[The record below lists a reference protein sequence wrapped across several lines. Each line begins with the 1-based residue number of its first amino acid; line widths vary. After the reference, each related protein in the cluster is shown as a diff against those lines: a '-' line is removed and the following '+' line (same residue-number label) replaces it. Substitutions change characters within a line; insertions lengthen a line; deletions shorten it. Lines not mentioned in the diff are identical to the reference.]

1 MSQLQVKTN
10 IDNGD
15 LPKDF
20 KKKPKLKPITP
31 GNCKIELKDMFNPTV
46 LRAWF
51 NKQNKQFSYVPSMKK
66 GGLTKAPLSFNY
78 GINRKE
84 QNE

>member
-1 MSQLQVKTN
+1 MSDLRIKAN

-20 KKKPKLKPITP
+20 DGKKKPKLEPITF

-51 NKQNKQFSYVPSMKK
+51 NKQNK
-66 GGLTKAPLSFNY
+66 
-78 GINRKE
+78 
-84 QNE
+84 

>member
-1 MSQLQVKTN
+1 MSDLRIKPNT
-10 IDNGD
+10 DYGD

-20 KKKPKLKPITP
+20 KKKPKLEPITF

-46 LRAWF
+46 LCAWF
-51 NKQNKQFSYVPSMKK
+51 NKQNKKFSYVPSMKK

-84 QNE
+84 QND